1 MPLAQPYDHQKC
13 AMLSFIIQRLL
24 LAIVTMWAIT
34 VLSFII
40 IQLPPGDFVDAYV
53 ARLSASGSSVSA
65 AEAEGLRQL
74 YGLDQPYYIQYLKW
88 MGRLLKGDF
97 GESMEWQRPVAEV
110 LGDRLWMT
118 VVLSFAALLLTWG
131 LALPIG
137 IYSAVRQYSVGDYVI
152 TTLGFIGLAV
162 PNFLLA
168 LIILYLSFR
177 WFGSNIG
184 GLFSAEMELAPWGW
198 AKFADLMWHLPLPA
212 LILAIA
218 GTAQLIRIMRANL
231 LDELRKPY
239 VVTARAKGLSEM
251 RVIMKYPVRAALNP
265 VRIDAG
271 LPVPLPRLGQHHHQP
286 GDELADGRPGIA
298 ERADRPGHVSR
309 RHDRA
314 AAGGAHRRRDV
325 HLGSR
330 PDVDRSAHPPSGGP
344 VMTILATA
352 FGRLLGR
359 TPKAAGAVAEDRIAV
374 ATQRQ
379 LIWWR
384 FKKHKLAVVSL
395 FIVALFYLVAVF
407 ADFLAYTDP
416 EASDSR
422 RGYISPQ
429 TITWFD
435 SDGAFRPYVHG
446 LKGVRDMKTFKLV
459 YKIDETR
466 KVYIKFFAEGYPYYL
481 LGFIPAN
488 RHLLSFDTSVPGER
502 PVPARHGRAGP

>member
-1 MPLAQPYDHQKC
+1 
-13 AMLSFIIQRLL
+13 MLSFIIRRLL

-40 IQLPPGDFVDAYV
+40 IQLPPGDFVDAYI
-53 ARLSASGSSVSA
+53 ARLSANGSSVSA

-74 YGLDQPYYIQYLKW
+74 YGLDQPYYIQYVKW

-198 AKFADLMWHLPLPA
+198 AKFVDLMWHLPLPA

-239 VVTARAKGLSEM
+239 VVTARAKGLSEL
-251 RVIMKYPVRAALNP
+251 RVITKYPVRAALNP
-265 VRIDAG
+265 FASTLAYLFPYLVSGSIIISLVMS
-271 LPVPLPRLGQHHHQP
+271 LPTV
-286 GDELADGRPGIA
+286 
-298 ERADRPGHVSR
+298 
-309 RHDRA
+309 
-314 AAGGAHRRRDV
+314 
-325 HLGSR
+325 
-330 PDVDRSAHPPSGGP
+330 GP
-344 VMTILATA
+344 VLLSALIAQDMYLAGTIVL
-352 FGRLLGR
+352 LLGAL
-359 TPKAAGAVAEDRIAV
+359 TVVGTFISDLALMWIDPRI
-374 ATQRQ
+374 
-379 LIWWR
+379 
-384 FKKHKLAVVSL
+384 
-395 FIVALFYLVAVF
+395 
-407 ADFLAYTDP
+407 
-416 EASDSR
+416 
-422 RGYISPQ
+422 
-429 TITWFD
+429 
-435 SDGAFRPYVHG
+435 
-446 LKGVRDMKTFKLV
+446 
-459 YKIDETR
+459 
-466 KVYIKFFAEGYPYYL
+466 
-481 LGFIPAN
+481 
-488 RHLLSFDTSVPGER
+488 RHQVDQS
-502 PVPARHGRAGP
+502 